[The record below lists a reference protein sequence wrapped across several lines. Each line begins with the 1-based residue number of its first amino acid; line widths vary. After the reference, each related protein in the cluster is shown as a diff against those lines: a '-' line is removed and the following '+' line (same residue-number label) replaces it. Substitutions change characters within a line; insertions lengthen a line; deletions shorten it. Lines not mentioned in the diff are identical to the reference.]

1 MTDTQRKK
9 QVLSLTIGILLLL
22 CFVLL
27 MPFLFKNRYLLHV
40 IILANIL
47 AVFAMSWDMLAGFMG
62 QLNLG
67 HSMYFGIGAYTIGFV
82 TKAYPISPVLG
93 LIFAGLMAVFLS
105 SIVGIPCLRLR
116 GPYYAIA
123 TLAFSQVLFTLAMGL
138 PKLTGS
144 EEGITN
150 IPKFIMGIEGNYYFS
165 FLLLILTVLSLNLL
179 YRSVFGKRLISL
191 REDERLC
198 EAAGIDTNTYKI
210 LGAALSAFI
219 AGIAGG
225 YSCYYHTNV
234 TPDMLSISLT
244 FSVVAVVVFGGI
256 GTLYG
261 AIFGAYALTFLNEY
275 LYFIVDYRLLIY
287 ALVIIIM
294 LLYSSNGLFGFFKE
308 RYLTIGNTASK

>member
-9 QVLSLTIGILLLL
+9 QVLLLTLGILLLL
-22 CFVLL
+22 CFLLL

-40 IILANIL
+40 MILANIL

-67 HSMYFGIGAYTIGFV
+67 HSMFFGIGAYTIGFV

-93 LIFAGLMAVFLS
+93 LIFAGLMAMFLS
-105 SIVGIPCLRLR
+105 MIVGIPCLRLR

-261 AIFGAYALTFLNEY
+261 AILGAYALTFLNEY

-308 RYLTIGNTASK
+308 RYLTIGNTTSK

>member
-9 QVLSLTIGILLLL
+9 QVLLLTLGILLLL
-22 CFVLL
+22 CFLLL

-40 IILANIL
+40 MILANIL

-67 HSMYFGIGAYTIGFV
+67 HSMFFGIGAYTIGFV
-82 TKAYPISPVLG
+82 TKAYPISPILG
-93 LIFAGLMAVFLS
+93 LIFAGLMAMFLS
-105 SIVGIPCLRLR
+105 MIVGIPCLRLR

-261 AIFGAYALTFLNEY
+261 AILGAYALTFLNEY

-308 RYLTIGNTASK
+308 RYLTIGNTTSK

>member
-9 QVLSLTIGILLLL
+9 QVLLLTLGILLLL
-22 CFVLL
+22 CFLLL

-40 IILANIL
+40 MILANIL

-67 HSMYFGIGAYTIGFV
+67 HSMFFGIGAYTIGFV

-93 LIFAGLMAVFLS
+93 LIFAGLMAMFLS
-105 SIVGIPCLRLR
+105 MIVGIPCLRLR

-150 IPKFIMGIEGNYYFS
+150 IPKFIKGIEGNYYFS

-261 AIFGAYALTFLNEY
+261 AILGAYALTFLNEY

-308 RYLTIGNTASK
+308 RYLTIGNTTSK

>member
-1 MTDTQRKK
+1 VVFWEKRFFKKYWELTLMTDTQRKK
-9 QVLSLTIGILLLL
+9 QVL
-22 CFVLL
+22 
-27 MPFLFKNRYLLHV
+27 FKNRYLLHV
-40 IILANIL
+40 MILANIL

-67 HSMYFGIGAYTIGFV
+67 HSMFFGIGAYTIGFV

-93 LIFAGLMAVFLS
+93 LIFAGLTAMFLS
-105 SIVGIPCLRLR
+105 MIVGIPCLRLR

-261 AIFGAYALTFLNEY
+261 AILGAYALTFLNEY

-294 LLYSSNGLFGFFKE
+294 LLYSTNGLFGFFKE
-308 RYLTIGNTASK
+308 RYLTIGNTTSK